1 MMTKAVSGVRRAV
14 IRARAYQSRP
24 ACKDRLFGGSPAA
37 MLRVYGPGC
46 DGRLIDAKSE
56 RIPDEAT
63 WIDLEEPT
71 QEEEEL
77 VERCIEVD
85 VPTQDEMSE
94 IEPSSRLYEMNGAL
108 YMTVSALRGLEEHHP
123 TTTPIGFVLAANRL
137 VTIRYATP
145 KPVRAFENHARRDP
159 ELVRDGPTALIR
171 LLDAIIDRLADE
183 IEQVSATMEHL
194 SQEIFQGE
202 QDERRIP
209 AARLTAL
216 LTNIGR
222 TQTLLTKIRYS
233 AVSTMRMLSFLTG
246 SNRAHEGGQ
255 ADLRHH
261 LGSLTTDVTSLSE
274 HASFL
279 SDNLTFLLDAS
290 LGLISIE
297 QNAAMKLFS
306 WAAVVFLPPTLI
318 AGIFGMNF
326 KYMPELS
333 WHYGYPISLA
343 LMFVSAVGPYLY
355 FKRRGW
361 I

>member
-1 MMTKAVSGVRRAV
+1 
-14 IRARAYQSRP
+14 
-24 ACKDRLFGGSPAA
+24 
-37 MLRVYGPGC
+37 MLRSYGPGC
-46 DGRLIDAKSE
+46 DGSVVDAVSQ
-56 RIPDEAT
+56 RIPDGAT

-71 QEEEEL
+71 KEEEQL
-77 VERCIEVD
+77 VERCIGVN
-85 VPTQDEMSE
+85 VPTQAEMAE
-94 IEPSSRLYEMNGAL
+94 IEPSSRLYDKNGTL
-108 YMTVSALRGLEEHHP
+108 YMTVSALRGVEEAHP
-123 TTTPIGFVLAANRL
+123 TTTPIGFVLAGNRL

-145 KPVRAFENHARRDP
+145 KPVRSFENHARRDP
-159 ELVRDGPTALIR
+159 ELVRDGPTAMLR
-171 LLDAIIDRLADE
+171 LLDSIIDRLADE
-183 IEQVSATMEHL
+183 IEDVGATMEAL
-194 SQEIFQGE
+194 SQEIFTSN

-216 LTNIGR
+216 LTRIGR

-233 AVSTMRMLSFLTG
+233 SVSTLRMLSFLGG
-246 SNRAHEGGQ
+246 SNFIHEAGQ
-255 ADLRHH
+255 KDARHH
-261 LGSLTTDVTSLSE
+261 LGSMTSDVTSLSE

-326 KYMPELS
+326 KYMPELE
-333 WHYGYPISLA
+333 WPHGYPLALA
-343 LMFVSAVGPYLY
+343 LMLISAVGPYFY
-355 FKRRGW
+355 FRRRGW